1 MFKEGGSLRIFG
13 VSIYSYWREAG
24 HNGQFIIFILIY
36 ITPTCIIFILFWILP
51 AWALIRGISKRQF
64 NMFIPWILSML
75 LNSSAFLL
83 MAYKQTMFGF
93 GLNYYHISP
102 RFSYLLSSFVI
113 LFLLPVQI
121 LVWVE
126 AKKCRQEHIQVY
138 WTNIYF
144 IYSWFHPCRRE
155 DQMFNELKEPS
166 QQVDDDKKLRI
177 KCARCV

>member
-1 MFKEGGSLRIFG
+1 MGSLSIFG

-24 HNGQFIIFILIY
+24 HYGQFIIFFLIY

-75 LNSSAFLL
+75 LNSSAFLF
-83 MAYKQTMFGF
+83 MAY
-93 GLNYYHISP
+93 YYPISP
-102 RFSYLLSSFVI
+102 LFSYLLSSFVI

-138 WTNIYF
+138 WYTERNKPIISIHGLYIF
-144 IYSWFHPCRRE
+144 PKTTSW
-155 DQMFNELKEPS
+155 LKIDTDECS
-166 QQVDDDKKLRI
+166 TVGRKQIVCLKSSRI
-177 KCARCV
+177 KSDC

>member
-1 MFKEGGSLRIFG
+1 MGSLSIFG

-24 HNGQFIIFILIY
+24 HYGQFIIFFLIY
-36 ITPTCIIFILFWILP
+36 ITPTCIIFILVWILP

-75 LNSSAFLL
+75 LNSSAFLF
-83 MAYKQTMFGF
+83 MAFGF
-93 GLNYYHISP
+93 GLNYYPISP
-102 RFSYLLSSFVI
+102 LFSYLLSSFVI

-138 WTNIYF
+138 WTEQTYH
-144 IYSWFHPCRRE
+144 IYSWFIYIFQNYQLAKNWHWWMLHSGHCAG
-155 DQMFNELKEPS
+155 N
-166 QQVDDDKKLRI
+166 KLS
-177 KCARCV
+177 VLNL

>member
-1 MFKEGGSLRIFG
+1 MGIFATVLLLLYGLAVFLFLYVFKEVGSLRIFG

-24 HNGQFIIFILIY
+24 HYGQFIIFFLIY
-36 ITPTCIIFILFWILP
+36 ITPTCIIFILVWILP

-75 LNSSAFLL
+75 LNSSAFLF
-83 MAYKQTMFGF
+83 MAFGF
-93 GLNYYHISP
+93 GLNYYPISP
-102 RFSYLLSSFVI
+102 LFSYLLSSFVI

-138 WTNIYF
+138 
-144 IYSWFHPCRRE
+144 
-155 DQMFNELKEPS
+155 
-166 QQVDDDKKLRI
+166 
-177 KCARCV
+177 